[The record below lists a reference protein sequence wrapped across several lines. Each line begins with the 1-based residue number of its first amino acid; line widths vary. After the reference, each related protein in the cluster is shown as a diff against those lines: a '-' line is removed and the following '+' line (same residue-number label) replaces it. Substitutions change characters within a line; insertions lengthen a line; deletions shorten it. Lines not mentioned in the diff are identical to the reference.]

1 MALAVWL
8 QGTVTAGQ
16 DRLDSL
22 LLEVPARSGEQ
33 VELLLGVDL
42 AEAVVEGEAPARDEG
57 DAVELELPGHRGQ
70 RQLAVG
76 AEEDGPVGQ
85 GQGVDESLK

>member
-1 MALAVWL
+1 MWL
-8 QGTVTAGQ
+8 QGTVTGGQ
-16 DRLDSL
+16 DRQDSL

-57 DAVELELPGHRGQ
+57 DAVELELPGDRGQ
-70 RQLAVG
+70 RQLTIG